1 MVMRTRRFGR
11 AIPEIPQSRR
21 FVADVLRA
29 EGTDA
34 DDAVLLVTSE
44 LVTNA
49 VRHGE
54 GDVELR
60 VIVEPGSVR
69 LEVLDDGHAPL
80 SAPEA
85 TPPPDSVGGRGLHL
99 VRSIARGWGTGF
111 DDDGRTMV
119 WAELPAVYRPAAAG

>member
-1 MVMRTRRFGR
+1 MVMRTRRFRR
-11 AIPEIPQSRR
+11 AVPEIPQSRR
-21 FVADVLRA
+21 FVADVLRSQGSA
-29 EGTDA
+29 P

-49 VRHGE
+49 VRHGG

-80 SAPEA
+80 AAPESI
-85 TPPPDSVGGRGLHL
+85 PPPDSVGGRGLHL
-99 VRSIARGWGTGF
+99 VRSVARHWGTGF
-111 DDDGRTMV
+111 DDAGRTMV
-119 WAELPAVYRPAAAG
+119 WAELPAGLGAPS